1 MAARVSCHV
10 QHYSSEVTYRR
21 GQIFF
26 FLFVRLTQPQVVS
39 LTEPNVGKVKTITM
53 CRDIAQNPTRR
64 EYLVRASL
72 DTGSSATLIKQAVV
86 NVIACFKV

>member
-1 MAARVSCHV
+1 MCNIIPQKSLIGEAR
-10 QHYSSEVTYRR
+10 
-21 GQIFF
+21 IF

-39 LTEPNVGKVKTITM
+39 LTEPNVGNVKTITM
-53 CRDIAQNPTRR
+53 CRDITQNPTHR

-72 DTGSSATLIKQAVV
+72 DTGSTTLIKQAVV